1 MASVNGTYENAC
13 CSPILLKDGVL
24 IASNKRIPLKLRV
37 EKWGNEAELATR
49 IRLQDGKVV
58 SSWESGSDV
67 ILFDKS

>member
-1 MASVNGTYENAC
+1 M
-13 CSPILLKDGVL
+13 L

-49 IRLQDGKVV
+49 IRLQDEKVA

-67 ILFDKS
+67 ILFDKNWKAFTLCDDRCGPRHEFEFT